1 VKKKQ
6 LPYILIDGP
15 SPFGSL
21 EIWERFL
28 AEVQAMPD
36 FLTKQ
41 MEIRSAKWM
50 IASIKRWEKKREL
63 DARQLSF
70 QFPDDAETSQQDETK
85 AFLASQHS
93 RTKRPASGTIY
104 RPAGGVQ
111 HPGDMGVIFGR
122 TASDARLSMQATNE
136 PPRQVADRAEEATGD
151 PGVGGTG
158 TIAELTLSDR

>member
-15 SPFGSL
+15 SPFDSL
-21 EIWERFL
+21 ETWERFL

-36 FLTKQ
+36 FVTKQ

-63 DARQLSF
+63 GARQLSF
-70 QFPDDAETSQQDETK
+70 QFPDDTQTRQQDETK
-85 AFLASQHS
+85 ALLASEHS
-93 RTKRPASGTIY
+93 GTKRPASGTVY

-111 HPGDMGVIFGR
+111 HPGEMGVIFGR

-151 PGVGGTG
+151 R
-158 TIAELTLSDR
+158 E